1 VEKDKKRYGEGRR
14 GQHADDKILMRQ
26 CISDGSA
33 VETWAG

>member
-1 VEKDKKRYGEGRR
+1 VEKDKKKYGEERR
-14 GQHADDKILMRQ
+14 GQYADDELLVRQ